1 MKGVI
6 YMEYETIINQLNYLE
21 GGLELIEKEL
31 NELRS
36 KLLKLKLTPNN
47 IKRYFKVK
55 KDYRLVNYNI
65 KFIKEVLN
73 EANL

>member
-1 MKGVI
+1 MKN
-6 YMEYETIINQLNYLE
+6 ETIINQLNYLE

-31 NELRS
+31 NELKS
-36 KLLKLKLTPNN
+36 KLLKLKLTPHN

-55 KDYRLVNYNI
+55 KDYRLVSYNI

>member
-1 MKGVI
+1 
-6 YMEYETIINQLNYLE
+6 MEYETIINQLNYLE

>member
-1 MKGVI
+1 MKN
-6 YMEYETIINQLNYLE
+6 ETIINQLNYLE

-31 NELRS
+31 NELKS